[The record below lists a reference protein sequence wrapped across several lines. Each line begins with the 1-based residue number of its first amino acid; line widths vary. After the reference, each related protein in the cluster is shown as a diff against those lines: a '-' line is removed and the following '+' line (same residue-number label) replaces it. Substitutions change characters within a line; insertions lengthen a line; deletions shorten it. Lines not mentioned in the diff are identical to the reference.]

1 MSVFRFQDLATHL
14 LDTRN
19 LTPETNILSYSIMQ
33 IDLSVQNV
41 TKTFKDFVAVD
52 KVSFDVPD
60 GQFFSILGPSGCGK
74 TTLLRMIA
82 GLTEPT
88 EGSIEIRGKS
98 MIGIPPNKRPVN
110 LIFQHLALFPMM
122 DVGGNIAFGL
132 KRRGENKT
140 VIEEKVNAILERV
153 DLTGFGDKK
162 VDQLSGG
169 QRQRVA
175 IARCLVLEPAVL
187 LLDEPLGALDL
198 KLREQMKVELKKLQA
213 KVGTTFVYITH
224 DQSEALVMSDHVAVM
239 NQGVYEQIDTPQNLY
254 NNPQTPFVAK
264 FVGDNNAWS
273 GKIQQCTENI
283 AEVGISEG
291 NVFRTK
297 LREVLQPGDEVDL
310 FLRPEAMLIQP
321 DPSLSNLNRFEVIVK
336 DILFDGA
343 NSRLLA
349 HPLDD
354 DTELLIA
361 LPQNRQFDYIKE
373 NDKIEIGW
381 DEQSG
386 ICFARE
392 KNPS

>member
-1 MSVFRFQDLATHL
+1 
-14 LDTRN
+14 
-19 LTPETNILSYSIMQ
+19 MQ

-52 KVSFDVPD
+52 NVSFEVPD

-88 EGSIEIRGKS
+88 EGNIEIRGRS
-98 MIGIPPNKRPVN
+98 MLGIAPNKRPVN

-122 DVGGNIAFGL
+122 NVAQNIAFGL
-132 KRRGENKT
+132 KRRGESKAD
-140 VIEEKVNAILERV
+140 IEKKVEVILERV
-153 DLTGFGDKK
+153 ELAGFGEKEI
-162 VDQLSGG
+162 DQLSGG
-169 QRQRVA
+169 QKQRVA
-175 IARCLVLEPAVL
+175 IARCLVLEPTVL

-239 NQGVYEQIDTPQNLY
+239 NQGVFEQVDTPQNLY
-254 NNPQTPFVAK
+254 SDPQTPFVAQ

-273 GKIQQCTENI
+273 GKIRQSDGKI
-283 AEVGISEG
+283 AELETTEG
-291 NVFRTK
+291 NVFRTH
-297 LREVLQPGDEVDL
+297 LREPLAPGVEVDL

-321 DPSLSNLNRFEVIVK
+321 DASLPGLNRFEVIVK

-349 HPLDD
+349 HPVETDM
-354 DTELLIA
+354 ELLIA
-361 LPQNRQFDYIKE
+361 LPQTRQFDFIKK

-381 DEQSG
+381 NEQSG
-386 ICFARE
+386 ICFAR
-392 KNPS
+392 SDDT

>member
-1 MSVFRFQDLATHL
+1 
-14 LDTRN
+14 
-19 LTPETNILSYSIMQ
+19 MQ
-33 IDLSVQNV
+33 IDLAVKAV
-41 TKTFKDFVAVD
+41 TKTFDDFVAVD
-52 KVSFDVPD
+52 NVSFEVAD
-60 GQFFSILGPSGCGK
+60 GSFFSILGPSGCGK

-88 EGSIEIRGKS
+88 AGTIVIRGKS
-98 MIGIPPNKRPVN
+98 MLGIPPNKRPVN

-122 DVGGNIAFGL
+122 NVGENVAFGL
-132 KRRGENKT
+132 HRRGEDKATIKN
-140 VIEEKVNAILERV
+140 KVNTILERV
-153 DLTGFGDKK
+153 DLAGFGNKK
-162 VDQLSGG
+162 VEQLSGG
-169 QRQRVA
+169 QKQRVA

-239 NQGVYEQIDTPQNLY
+239 NRGVFEQVDTPQNLY
-254 NNPQTPFVAK
+254 NRPDTPFVAQ
-264 FVGDNNAWS
+264 FVGDNNTWS
-273 GKIQQCTENI
+273 GRIRQCDQDA
-283 AEVGISEG
+283 AEIETAEG
-291 NVFRTK
+291 RVFRT
-297 LREVLQPGDEVDL
+297 RIRQQFQTGDKVDL

-321 DPSLSNLNRFEVIVK
+321 DASLTKLNRFEVVVK
-336 DILFDGA
+336 DLLFDGA

-349 HPLDD
+349 NPLDA

-361 LPQNRQFDYIKE
+361 LPQTRQYDYIRK

-386 ICFARE
+386 ICFPRKGQGSKVHGSAF
-392 KNPS
+392 KG

>member
-1 MSVFRFQDLATHL
+1 
-14 LDTRN
+14 
-19 LTPETNILSYSIMQ
+19 MQ

-41 TKTFKDFVAVD
+41 TKKFKDFVAVD
-52 KVSFDVPD
+52 KVSFEVPD

-74 TTLLRMIA
+74 TTLLRIIA

-98 MIGIPPNKRPVN
+98 MIGIPPNMRPVN

-122 DVGGNIAFGL
+122 DVGENIAFGL
-132 KRRGENKT
+132 KRRKESRS
-140 VIEEKVNAILERV
+140 VIKEKVNAILERV
-153 DLTGFGDKK
+153 DLSGFADKK
-162 VDQLSGG
+162 IDQLSGG
-169 QRQRVA
+169 QKQRVA

-239 NQGVYEQIDTPQNLY
+239 NQGVYEQIDTPLNLY
-254 NNPQTPFVAK
+254 NNPQTPFVAR

-273 GKIQQCTENI
+273 GKIRHCDDNA
-283 AEVGISEG
+283 AEVETLDG
-291 NVFRTK
+291 NVFHTK
-297 LREVLQPGDEVDL
+297 LREVLQPGDHVDL

-321 DPSLSNLNRFEVIVK
+321 DPSLTDLNRFEVIVK

-343 NSRLLA
+343 NSRLMA
-349 HPLDD
+349 HPLEAE
-354 DTELLIA
+354 TELLIA
-361 LPQNRQFDYIKE
+361 LPQNRQFDYIKV

-381 DEQSG
+381 DQMSG
-386 ICFARE
+386 ICFASSR
-392 KNPS
+392 NT

>member
-1 MSVFRFQDLATHL
+1 
-14 LDTRN
+14 
-19 LTPETNILSYSIMQ
+19 MQ

-41 TKTFKDFVAVD
+41 TKAFKDFVAVD
-52 KVSFDVPD
+52 NVSFEVPD

-88 EGSIEIRGKS
+88 EGEIEIRGQS
-98 MIGIPPNKRPVN
+98 MLGIPPNKRPVN

-122 DVGGNIAFGL
+122 DVKENIAFGL
-132 KRRGENKT
+132 KRRGEGKADIQKNVET
-140 VIEEKVNAILERV
+140 ILERV
-153 DLTGFGDKK
+153 DLAGFDDKK

-169 QRQRVA
+169 QMQRVA

-213 KVGTTFVYITH
+213 KVGTTFIYITH

-239 NQGVYEQIDTPQNLY
+239 NKGVFEQIDSPQNLY
-254 NNPQTPFVAK
+254 NSPRTPFVAQ
-264 FVGDNNAWS
+264 FVGDNNAWF
-273 GKIQQCTENI
+273 GKIRQCDENT
-283 AEVGISEG
+283 ADVETSEG

-297 LREVLQPGDEVDL
+297 LREPLQAGTEVDL

-321 DPSLSNLNRFEVIVK
+321 DPSLSKLNRFEVIVK

-349 HPLDD
+349 HPTDA

-361 LPQNRQFDYIKE
+361 LPQTRQFDYIRK

-381 DEQSG
+381 NEMSG
-386 ICFARE
+386 ICFSRS
-392 KNPS
+392 KKP

>member
-1 MSVFRFQDLATHL
+1 
-14 LDTRN
+14 
-19 LTPETNILSYSIMQ
+19 MQ

-41 TKTFKDFVAVD
+41 TKTFKEFVAVD
-52 KVSFDVPD
+52 NVSFEVPD

-82 GLTEPT
+82 GLTEPSN
-88 EGSIEIRGKS
+88 GNIEIRGQS
-98 MIGIPPNKRPVN
+98 MLGIAPNKRPVN

-122 DVGGNIAFGL
+122 NVAQNIAFGL
-132 KRRGENKT
+132 KRRGENKAE
-140 VIEEKVNAILERV
+140 IEKKVDAILDRV
-153 DLTGFGDKK
+153 ELGGFGEKEI
-162 VDQLSGG
+162 DQLSGG
-169 QRQRVA
+169 QKQRVA
-175 IARCLVLEPAVL
+175 IARCLVLEPTVL

-239 NQGVYEQIDTPQNLY
+239 NQGVFEQIDTPQNLY
-254 NNPQTPFVAK
+254 NDPQSPFVAQ

-273 GKIQQCTENI
+273 GVIKNSDDTI
-283 AEVGISEG
+283 AEIETSEG

-297 LREVLQPGDEVDL
+297 LREPLATGTAVDL

-321 DPSLSNLNRFEVIVK
+321 DASLAGLNRFEVIVK

-349 HPLDD
+349 HPPET

-361 LPQNRQFDYIKE
+361 LPQTRQFDYIKK
-373 NDKIEIGW
+373 NDTIEIGW
-381 DEQSG
+381 NEQSG
-386 ICFARE
+386 ICFPKKTEDR
-392 KNPS
+392 

>member
-1 MSVFRFQDLATHL
+1 
-14 LDTRN
+14 
-19 LTPETNILSYSIMQ
+19 MQ
-33 IDLSVQNV
+33 IDLAVKNV
-41 TKTFKDFVAVD
+41 TKNFKDFVAVD
-52 KVSFDVPD
+52 NVTFEVPD

-88 EGSIEIRGKS
+88 SGNIEIRGKS
-98 MIGIPPNKRPVN
+98 VLGIPPNKRPVN

-122 DVGGNIAFGL
+122 NVGQNIAFGL
-132 KRRGENKT
+132 KRRRESKS
-140 VIEEKVNAILERV
+140 VIEEKVSIILERV
-153 DLTGFGDKK
+153 DLAGFDEKQI
-162 VDQLSGG
+162 DQLSGG
-169 QRQRVA
+169 QKQRVA

-239 NQGVYEQIDTPQNLY
+239 NQGVFEQIDSPQNLY
-254 NNPQTPFVAK
+254 NNPRTPFVAQ
-264 FVGDNNAWS
+264 FVGDNNAWT
-273 GKIQQCTENI
+273 GRIKYCDEDI
-283 AEVGISEG
+283 AEVQTMEG

-297 LREVLQPGDEVDL
+297 LRQPMQPGDEIDL

-321 DPSLSNLNRFEVIVK
+321 DPSLADLNRFEVIVK

-343 NSRLLA
+343 NSRLMA
-349 HPLDD
+349 HPVDA

-361 LPQNRQFDYIKE
+361 LPQTRQFDFIQK

-381 DEQSG
+381 NQHSG
-386 ICFARE
+386 ICFA
-392 KNPS
+392 KNKSLE